1 MAGRVNEEIIKRL
14 QETPDRIRNVCIL
27 AHVDHGKTTLADHLI
42 AASGII
48 STRQAGHLRYLDTRP
63 DEQQL
68 QITMKASSISLIHQP
83 SGKRAEPHLINLID
97 SPGHVDFAGEAS
109 SATRLSDGCIVLV
122 DVVEGICV
130 QTVAVLQEAWREG
143 VRPILVLNKMD
154 RLFTELMMTG
164 IEAYVHLCKLIER
177 INAEVS
183 TFLSADAMKKVGL
196 DVVSVKLDTQKQWR
210 FSPDLGNVIFTS
222 ATDKWGISVPWAARY
237 YHKKMGMKTKILNEV
252 LWGEH
257 YYDPVRKKLYK
268 SPKGKISNPIFVD
281 FVLDVIGNAY
291 QQILLEPNRPEVAK
305 IASDLGVTLRPR
317 DLQAK
322 DHRDRIHRV
331 LGEWLPIS
339 RNILDAVVRQL
350 PSPVKAQRSK
360 LKRLSWTTPSGEEC
374 EQVRVIKRAIK
385 KCDPNS
391 DIVVVYIAKMIP
403 FAATSLSD
411 AWQEN
416 IKWSQRRRRPYERG
430 KFAKSNRGKVLPKI
444 TYPSIDWKAEGE
456 ENERKRESSAEEKK
470 PEDGDN
476 WSIAC
481 EVEEAAKKEEPRVEG
496 SKTPRSEKTENSPSD
511 SKPPTVSLVKDWE
524 IDAVDVSYLL
534 RVKDHPE
541 EDEDEHKEG
550 PKRFVGLARLFSGTL
565 RKDSTVY
572 VMSGKGSDDQ
582 PPPAVKGFRLFRFM
596 GQGVFAIDSVKAGNV
611 FGIAG
616 LDLHVSN
623 NATLSNRLD
632 CRMLLPEFLSVPILR
647 IAVEPVLLAEMDDLE
662 RGLKLLN
669 RADNWVDILIQET
682 GERVICAAGEV
693 HLRRCIQ
700 DLRERFAQGIKFTV
714 SKPIIQF
721 RETVIGLGKKK
732 KSRAVKK
739 WTANDVNSFT
749 VRALELPEPIAQLL
763 GSNQDLLEE
772 FNNSPKPL
780 HHALLT
786 RYETFLSEMEAHLPP
801 KGVLKAEDLRLI
813 TSFGPR
819 RGLLLNFLVVRPSEL
834 QRIAELSDK
843 STSFSSTAT
852 TSPQPEGSGEE
863 EPILPTL
870 EHQLLEADSLPL
882 SPSQS
887 INRPPS
893 TGGEHQPTEAKTLP
907 LTPTQAT
914 LQREEISADDLFVMT
929 CYNSILNGFRS
940 ATLAGPLCD
949 EPMQNVAFIIEEV
962 TLARW
967 KDEIYG
973 PDPFGPFS
981 GQVMSALRE
990 AYREA
995 FLACAPRLVQPMYKV
1010 NLQVSSGVI
1019 GRIASVVSRRR
1030 GRILSEMMVEGTDR
1044 FEIQAM
1050 LPVVGSFQLATELR
1064 NETGGNVIPQM
1075 SFCGFEVIWED
1086 PFWTPT
1092 TVEEVAEYGG
1102 TLPEAIARNNHA
1114 RALIRHVRQRKGL
1127 QIEEKVVKVSTK
1139 QRTRAL
1145 KR

>member
-1 MAGRVNEEIIKRL
+1 M
-14 QETPDRIRNVCIL
+14 
-27 AHVDHGKTTLADHLI
+27 
-42 AASGII
+42 
-48 STRQAGHLRYLDTRP
+48 
-63 DEQQL
+63 
-68 QITMKASSISLIHQP
+68 
-83 SGKRAEPHLINLID
+83 
-97 SPGHVDFAGEAS
+97 
-109 SATRLSDGCIVLV
+109 
-122 DVVEGICV
+122 
-130 QTVAVLQEAWREG
+130 
-143 VRPILVLNKMD
+143 
-154 RLFTELMMTG
+154 
-164 IEAYVHLCKLIER
+164 
-177 INAEVS
+177 
-183 TFLSADAMKKVGL
+183 
-196 DVVSVKLDTQKQWR
+196 
-210 FSPDLGNVIFTS
+210 
-222 ATDKWGISVPWAARY
+222 
-237 YHKKMGMKTKILNEV
+237 
-252 LWGEH
+252 
-257 YYDPVRKKLYK
+257 
-268 SPKGKISNPIFVD
+268 
-281 FVLDVIGNAY
+281 
-291 QQILLEPNRPEVAK
+291 
-305 IASDLGVTLRPR
+305 
-317 DLQAK
+317 
-322 DHRDRIHRV
+322 IHRI

-339 RNILDAVVRQL
+339 RNILDAVVLQL

-374 EQVRVIKRAIK
+374 AQVRVIKRAIK

-403 FAATSLSD
+403 FAASSLAD
-411 AWQEN
+411 AWNQEN
-416 IKWSQRRRRPYERG
+416 LKWSKRSRRPYERG
-430 KFAKSNRGKVLPKI
+430 KFLKSNRGKVLPKI
-444 TYPSIDWKAEGE
+444 TFPSIDRNAEGE
-456 ENERKRESSAEEKK
+456 GNEKKRGSATEDKK
-470 PEDGDN
+470 PEDDDK
-476 WSIAC
+476 WSTAC
-481 EVEEAAKKEEPRVEG
+481 EVEEAVKKEEPHVEDLK
-496 SKTPRSEKTENSPSD
+496 SPQSEKMETSPCD
-511 SKPPTVSLVKDWE
+511 SKPPTVSVVKDWE

-534 RVKDHPE
+534 RVKDQPEEE
-541 EDEDEHKEG
+541 EDEQKEG
-550 PKRFVGLARLFSGTL
+550 TKRFVGLARLFSGTL

-700 DLRERFAQGIKFTV
+700 DLRERFAQGIEFTV

-721 RETVIGLGKKK
+721 RETVVGRGKKK
-732 KSRAVKK
+732 KSVVVKK
-739 WTANDVNSFT
+739 WTANDINSFT

-786 RYETFLSEMEAHLPP
+786 RYETFLSEVEAHLPP
-801 KGVLKAEDLRLI
+801 KGMLKSEDLRLI
-813 TSFGPR
+813 TTFGPR
-819 RGLLLNFLVVRPSEL
+819 RGNLLNFLVVRPSEL
-834 QRIAELSDK
+834 QRIARLAEK
-843 STSFSSTAT
+843 STSFHSTAT

-863 EPILPTL
+863 EPILPTF
-870 EHQLLEADSLPL
+870 EHQQEADSLPL

-893 TGGEHQPTEAKTLP
+893 TGGEHQPTEAKTQP

-914 LQREEISADDLFVMT
+914 LQHEEISADDLFLLT
-929 CYNSILNGFRS
+929 CYNSIINGFRS

-981 GQVMSALRE
+981 GQVMSTLRD

-1019 GRIASVVSRRR
+1019 GRISNVVSRRR

-1050 LPVVGSFQLATELR
+1050 LPVVGSFQLGTELR
-1064 NETGGNVIPQM
+1064 NATGGNVIPQM

-1092 TVEEVAEYGG
+1092 TLEEVSEYGG
-1102 TLPEAIARNNHA
+1102 TLHEAIARNNHA

-1127 QIEEKVVKVSTK
+1127 EIEEKVVKVATK